1 MPLAASTLVLCKDE
15 PYLTWA
21 RTARSLDLDSGENH
35 AFMTARALSLRD
47 LASRAHLLEDHL
59 CVSAL
64 VGVGMIET
72 HGGWRNVW

>member
-1 MPLAASTLVLCKDE
+1 
-15 PYLTWA
+15 
-21 RTARSLDLDSGENH
+21 
-35 AFMTARALSLRD
+35 MTARALSLRD
-47 LASRAHLLEDHL
+47 LAFGTHLLEDHL